1 MTFKP
6 CSMKYSEYTP
16 CQDPVRSRK
25 YSREKLMYRERHCPA
40 KNDVLKC
47 LIPAPPGYKIPFSW
61 PRSRDYTWFANVP
74 HRELTIEKAVQNWIQ
89 VEGAKF
95 RFPGGGT
102 MVPRGAHAYID
113 DINNLIPLT
122 DGSIRTAIDTGCG
135 ETQLYCCTH
144 KVPVCGDCICFPE
157 RSACEVRTYAEWMV
171 DSSCSF
177 LPKCSFC
184 LQLLTRSRRSVT
196 QLGCLYVLHNSCLLL
211 LLKGSSSPT
220 GYTCPSCKSQIWPT
234 KKQFVSSGSSLA
246 NQLEELFA
254 KSHIFMLD
262 KNSLLPLA
270 SELLSNFSEQ
280 GFSQPRSEIRSTVF
294 SLSSP
299 LAEMYTDPKSQ
310 KAQQSY
316 IPKDQNVLESG
327 ETLKSPRKTI
337 NIETPKVLN
346 AKAEN
351 SQQIRKRIN
360 SKQAH

>member
-1 MTFKP
+1 MERSIFVLKDIEDSLKNNLDEIVSFIKYLVNMTKALI
-6 CSMKYSEYTP
+6 
-16 CQDPVRSRK
+16 
-25 YSREKLMYRERHCPA
+25 EKHLSGLRTVLNRRERTTPEVGA
-40 KNDVLKC
+40 G
-47 LIPAPPGYKIPFSW
+47 PPKWDFD
-61 PRSRDYTWFANVP
+61 RAHRKTWMTESACG
-74 HRELTIEKAVQNWIQ
+74 LT
-89 VEGAKF
+89 G
-95 RFPGGGT
+95 
-102 MVPRGAHAYID
+102 
-113 DINNLIPLT
+113 L
-122 DGSIRTAIDTGCG
+122 

-144 KVPVCGDCICFPE
+144 KVPVCGDCIWFPE
-157 RSACEVRTYAEWMV
+157 HSACEVRTYAEWMV

-184 LQLLTRSRRSVT
+184 LQILTHSRRSGT
-196 QLGCLYVLHNSCLLL
+196 QLGCLYVLHNWCLLL

-220 GYTCPSCKSQIWPT
+220 GYKCPSCKSQIWPT

-294 SLSSP
+294 SLSSH

-316 IPKDQNVLESG
+316 IPKDQNGPEC
-327 ETLKSPRKTI
+327 KS
-337 NIETPKVLN
+337 
-346 AKAEN
+346 
-351 SQQIRKRIN
+351 
-360 SKQAH
+360 